1 MGDAEGRP
9 DNWPARQWD
18 EHVAPFAD
26 RRDALQSD
34 VDALQDVFATL
45 VHMQVKAR
53 EGDTCDLP
61 YPLNT
66 FGTAPCDGDGPDG

>member
-53 EGDTCDLP
+53 EGDTRNLP
-61 YPLNT
+61 YPFNI
-66 FGTAPCDGDGPDG
+66 FGAGGDGPDG